1 MSIATFII
9 MAFDKNIKVPL
20 SSTEQRYDP
29 VNPHVYRGFTGSYLC
44 SVELSGTFIFL
55 SNAIIINV
63 AMLIV

>member
-29 VNPHVYRGFTGSYLC
+29 VNPL
-44 SVELSGTFIFL
+44 
-55 SNAIIINV
+55 
-63 AMLIV
+63 